1 VVQELR
7 PAPATGPVARAADQE
22 AEDRTSNVVV
32 RDTVDLDICCGTPI
46 HIDDI
51 VITAAGARG

>member
-1 VVQELR
+1 MR
-7 PAPATGPVARAADQE
+7 RSTGPGARAADQE

-32 RDTVDLDICCGTPI
+32 RDAVDLDICCGTPI

-51 VITAAGARG
+51 VIAASAA

>member
-1 VVQELR
+1 
-7 PAPATGPVARAADQE
+7 
-22 AEDRTSNVVV
+22 VVV
-32 RDTVDLDICCGTPI
+32 RDAVDLDICCGTPI